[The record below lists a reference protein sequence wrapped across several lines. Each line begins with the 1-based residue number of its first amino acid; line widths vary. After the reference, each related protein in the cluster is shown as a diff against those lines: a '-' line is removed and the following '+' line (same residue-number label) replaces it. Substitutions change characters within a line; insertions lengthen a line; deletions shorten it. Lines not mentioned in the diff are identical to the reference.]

1 MITDSETSIRLVNIE
16 MKLDE
21 QQKALDD
28 LSDMVVRQGKL
39 IDTLFKQ
46 NQMLKSMLN
55 QDIVKP
61 LEDETPPPHY

>member
-1 MITDSETSIRLVNIE
+1 MITDSEVSIRLVNIE
-16 MKLDE
+16 MTLDE

-46 NQMLKSMLN
+46 NQTLKSMLN

-61 LEDETPPPHY
+61 LEEETPPPHY

>member
-1 MITDSETSIRLVNIE
+1 MITDSEVSIRLVNIE
-16 MKLDE
+16 MTLDE

-61 LEDETPPPHY
+61 LEEETPPPHY

>member
-1 MITDSETSIRLVNIE
+1 MITDSEVSIRLVNIE
-16 MKLDE
+16 MTLDE

-46 NQMLKSMLN
+46 NQMLKSMLS

-61 LEDETPPPHY
+61 LEEETPPPHY